1 MQSQDIIK
9 ISHIQ
14 LSYIT
19 TYSLLLNTTN
29 EMIFKFIIETILS
42 KRKVLKI
49 NSIDS
54 IIPISGSKLQV
65 RSCVTFKEKD
75 KTYPIN
81 CIYNVNL
88 DGIKI
93 FIRDEKIKYIV
104 YEN

>member
-54 IIPISGSKLQV
+54 IIPNISGSKLQV

-93 FIRDEKIKYIV
+93 FIRDEKMRYIGI
-104 YEN
+104 